1 VFRYRDPQALAAGL
15 RELRRTGLTPR
26 GLLFLALDPRGETY
40 LAIPEDFDAIASVR
54 VGEKLSLVPPW
65 AGQFFHFD
73 AVHRLPGDAVLWNG
87 DRRLGES
94 EGTRLVAPQVAR
106 VIAQWC
112 KGASARNVFLGC
124 APHVPGSWWTPE
136 PPVSAVPSPG
146 ARSIAPPSSV
156 SASPS
161 SCSVALHDDGFVD
174 CVVTAAG
181 ILARRI
187 GDPHLFHAS
196 FAHLAKGGGPAGG
209 WTEVFRSELGP
220 VVLVERRVLQY
231 RLVLTCERG
240 LLEIDVSHLPD
251 LVIETARVPM
261 RPGFGVVG
269 RIDGGAFAVTTG
281 TVDATGLTN
290 LSPAML
296 VGAPDQSLVELPK
309 TLRSQTW

>member
-1 VFRYRDPQALAAGL
+1 MHTRVLRYRDPQALADGL

-26 GLLFLALDPRGETY
+26 GLLFLALNPRGETY
-40 LAIPEDFDAIASVR
+40 LAIPEDVDAIASVR

-65 AGQFFHFD
+65 VGQFFHFD

-87 DRRLGES
+87 DRRLAES
-94 EGTRLVAPQVAR
+94 PQALAVAR
-106 VIAQWC
+106 EIALWC

-124 APHVPGSWWTPE
+124 ASHVPGSWWTP
-136 PPVSAVPSPG
+136 PVGAASAG
-146 ARSIAPPSSV
+146 AIAE
-156 SASPS
+156 
-161 SCSVALHDDGFVD
+161 ALHDDGFVD
-174 CVVTAAG
+174 CVVTSTG

-187 GDPHLFHAS
+187 GDANLFHCS
-196 FAHLAKGGGPAGG
+196 FAQLAKNGGFTGG
-209 WTEVFRSELGP
+209 WAEVFRSELGAIL
-220 VVLVERRVLQY
+220 LVERRVLQY

-261 RPGFGVVG
+261 QPGFGVVG

-281 TVDATGLTN
+281 TVDAIGLTN